1 MICIGD
7 DYKVEHYKDYRNRTV
22 NKQLDK
28 FKNQLQGIKQCSLQV
43 SDKKNLLAQ
52 LQQLLEDARKTY

>member
-1 MICIGD
+1 MICTGYE
-7 DYKVEHYKDYRNRTV
+7 YKVEHYKDYRNRTV

-28 FKNQLQGIKQCSLQV
+28 LKNQLEGIKQCSLQV

-52 LQQLLEDARKTY
+52 LQQMIDDARKTY